1 MQHPLFKKYSPEK
14 EKPFCFPAQCSFP
27 ALNKGKKELFLFPLK
42 KSSFQDFFS
51 WPAWRTNEGK
61 THGFPEWEPTTRTT
75 GPIPHLPYIYLPR
88 IFCGHAL
95 AFLVAAAAKKP
106 SDFMRGK
113 EKMSSFYD
121 SVVVVF
127 EMWSSKNEKWDKEK
141 TCDLPEKKPRKLDQ
155 SENSNYSFPFSFDP
169 SLLLLNPIYIFR
181 PFSRWISMMAWDHSP
196 DFEINFKKFFFFK
209 KQKTRF

>member
-1 MQHPLFKKYSPEK
+1 M
-14 EKPFCFPAQCSFP
+14 
-27 ALNKGKKELFLFPLK
+27 
-42 KSSFQDFFS
+42 
-51 WPAWRTNEGK
+51 
-61 THGFPEWEPTTRTT
+61 
-75 GPIPHLPYIYLPR
+75 
-88 IFCGHAL
+88 
-95 AFLVAAAAKKP
+95 AAAAKKP

-181 PFSRWISMMAWDHSP
+181 PFSR
-196 DFEINFKKFFFFK
+196 
-209 KQKTRF
+209 